1 MVFQDILKELLL
13 ELGEEIEQ
21 LIGVGI
27 FFNQTIQ
34 TIQTTSNF
42 SNHIK
47 QNKQMK
53 HTLDSAI
60 SNMPVKGFLDLSEFQ
75 IPQSEDLVK
84 AILELKKEKNAVI
97 LAHYYQPGEI
107 QDIADYLGD
116 SLQLARAA
124 KDTDAD
130 MIAFCGVHFM
140 AEAAKILNPTKKVVL
155 PDLLAGCSL
164 ADGCSGEGLRKMREK
179 HPNALIATYINCNA
193 ETKAESDI
201 IVTSSNAETIINALP
216 EDKPI
221 IFAPDKN
228 LGRYLEKKTGRNMIL
243 WNGSCIVHEA
253 FSMERIAKQL
263 AENPDAKLIAH
274 PESETAVLDLAHF
287 IGSTSALLDYVQ
299 KDDCQ
304 KFIVATEEGILHEMK
319 KRAPE
324 KELIPA
330 LVYDE
335 SCNCSECF
343 FMKRNTLEKL
353 YLCMKYELPEI
364 TMDEELRVK
373 ALKPIEAMLELSK
386 TIK

>member
-1 MVFQDILKELLL
+1 
-13 ELGEEIEQ
+13 
-21 LIGVGI
+21 
-27 FFNQTIQ
+27 
-34 TIQTTSNF
+34 
-42 SNHIK
+42 
-47 QNKQMK
+47 MK
-53 HTLDSAI
+53 HTLDTAI
-60 SNMPVKGFLDLSEFQ
+60 SNMPLKGFLDLKEFQ
-75 IPQSEDLVK
+75 IPQGEDLVK

-97 LAHYYQPGEI
+97 LAHYYQPAEI

-124 KDTDAD
+124 KDTNAD

-164 ADGCSGEGLRKMREK
+164 ADGCSGEGLRAMREK
-179 HPNALIATYINCNA
+179 HPDALIATYINCNA

-216 EDKPI
+216 EDRPI

-324 KELIPA
+324 KQLIPA

-364 TMDEELRVK
+364 TMDEELRLK

>member
-1 MVFQDILKELLL
+1 MEK
-13 ELGEEIEQ
+13 
-21 LIGVGI
+21 
-27 FFNQTIQ
+27 
-34 TIQTTSNF
+34 
-42 SNHIK
+42 
-47 QNKQMK
+47 
-53 HTLDSAI
+53 TLDIAK
-60 SNMPVKGFLDLSEFQ
+60 NNLPVKGFLDLKDIQ
-75 IPQSEDLVK
+75 IPQGQDLID
-84 AILELKKEKNAVI
+84 AILKLKKEKNAVI

-155 PDLLAGCSL
+155 PDTLAGCSL
-164 ADGCSGEGLRKMREK
+164 ADGCSGEGLRKMREQ
-179 HPNALIATYINCNA
+179 HPGALVATYINCNA

-216 EDKPI
+216 KDQPI

-228 LGRYLEKKTGRNMIL
+228 LGRYLMKKTGRDMIL
-243 WNGSCIVHEA
+243 WDGSCIVHEA

-274 PESETAVLDLAHF
+274 PESETPVLELAHF
-287 IGSTSALLDYVQ
+287 IGSTSALLNYVE

-319 KRAPE
+319 KRAPG

-364 TMDEELRVK
+364 TMDEELRLK

>member
-1 MVFQDILKELLL
+1 MEK
-13 ELGEEIEQ
+13 
-21 LIGVGI
+21 
-27 FFNQTIQ
+27 
-34 TIQTTSNF
+34 
-42 SNHIK
+42 
-47 QNKQMK
+47 
-53 HTLDSAI
+53 TLDIAK
-60 SNMPVKGFLDLSEFQ
+60 NNLPVKGFFYLNDIQ
-75 IPQSEDLVK
+75 IPQGQDLID
-84 AILELKKEKNAVI
+84 AILKLKKEKNAVI

-155 PDLLAGCSL
+155 PDTLAGCSL
-164 ADGCSGEGLRKMREK
+164 ADGCSGEGLRKMREQ
-179 HPNALIATYINCNA
+179 HPGALVATYINCNA

-216 EDKPI
+216 KDQPI

-228 LGRYLEKKTGRNMIL
+228 LGRYLMKKTGRDMIL
-243 WNGSCIVHEA
+243 WDGSCIVHEA

-274 PESETAVLDLAHF
+274 PESETPVLELAHF
-287 IGSTSALLDYVQ
+287 IGSTSALLNYVE

-304 KFIVATEEGILHEMK
+304 KFIIATEEGILHEMK
-319 KRAPE
+319 KRAPH

-330 LVYDE
+330 LVFDE

-364 TMDEELRVK
+364 TMDEELRLK

>member
-1 MVFQDILKELLL
+1 MEK
-13 ELGEEIEQ
+13 
-21 LIGVGI
+21 
-27 FFNQTIQ
+27 
-34 TIQTTSNF
+34 
-42 SNHIK
+42 
-47 QNKQMK
+47 
-53 HTLDSAI
+53 TLDIAK
-60 SNMPVKGFLDLSEFQ
+60 NNLPVKGFLDLKDIQ
-75 IPQSEDLVK
+75 IPQGQDLIN
-84 AILELKKEKNAVI
+84 AILKLKKEKNAVI

-155 PDLLAGCSL
+155 PDTLAGCSL
-164 ADGCSGEGLRKMREK
+164 ADGCSGEGLRKMREQ
-179 HPNALIATYINCNA
+179 HPGALVATYINCNA

-216 EDKPI
+216 KDQPI

-228 LGRYLEKKTGRNMIL
+228 LGRYLMKKTGREMIL
-243 WNGSCIVHEA
+243 WDGSCIVHEA

-274 PESETAVLDLAHF
+274 PESETPVLELAHF
-287 IGSTSALLDYVQ
+287 IGSTSALLNYVE

-304 KFIVATEEGILHEMK
+304 KFIIATEEGILHEMK
-319 KRAPE
+319 KRAPH

-330 LVYDE
+330 LVFDE

-364 TMDEELRVK
+364 TMNEELRLK

>member
-1 MVFQDILKELLL
+1 MEK
-13 ELGEEIEQ
+13 
-21 LIGVGI
+21 
-27 FFNQTIQ
+27 
-34 TIQTTSNF
+34 
-42 SNHIK
+42 
-47 QNKQMK
+47 
-53 HTLDSAI
+53 TLDIAK
-60 SNMPVKGFLDLSEFQ
+60 NNLPVKGFLDLKDIQ
-75 IPQSEDLVK
+75 IPQGQDLID
-84 AILELKKEKNAVI
+84 AILKLKKEKNAVI

-155 PDLLAGCSL
+155 PDTLAGCSL
-164 ADGCSGEGLRKMREK
+164 ADGCSGEGLRKMREQ
-179 HPNALIATYINCNA
+179 HPRALVATYINCNA

-216 EDKPI
+216 KDQPI

-228 LGRYLEKKTGRNMIL
+228 LGRYLMKKTGRDMIL
-243 WNGSCIVHEA
+243 WDGSCIVHEA

-274 PESETAVLDLAHF
+274 PESETPVLELAHF
-287 IGSTSALLDYVQ
+287 IGSTSALLNYVE

-304 KFIVATEEGILHEMK
+304 KFIIATEEGILHEMK
-319 KRAPE
+319 KRAPH

-330 LVYDE
+330 LVFDE
-335 SCNCSECF
+335 GCNCSECF

-364 TMDEELRVK
+364 TMDEELRLK

>member
-1 MVFQDILKELLL
+1 MEK
-13 ELGEEIEQ
+13 
-21 LIGVGI
+21 
-27 FFNQTIQ
+27 
-34 TIQTTSNF
+34 
-42 SNHIK
+42 
-47 QNKQMK
+47 
-53 HTLDSAI
+53 TLDIAK
-60 SNMPVKGFLDLSEFQ
+60 NNLPLKGFLDLKDMQ
-75 IPQSEDLVK
+75 IPQGQDLID
-84 AILELKKEKNAVI
+84 AILKLKKEKNAVI

-155 PDLLAGCSL
+155 PDTLAGCSL
-164 ADGCSGEGLRKMREK
+164 ADGCSGEGLRKMREQ
-179 HPNALIATYINCNA
+179 HPGALVATYINCNA

-216 EDKPI
+216 KDQPI

-228 LGRYLEKKTGRNMIL
+228 LGRYLMKKTGRDMIL
-243 WNGSCIVHEA
+243 WDGSCIVHEA

-274 PESETAVLDLAHF
+274 PESETPVLELAHF
-287 IGSTSALLDYVQ
+287 IGSTSALLNYVE

-304 KFIVATEEGILHEMK
+304 KFIIATEEGILHEMK
-319 KRAPE
+319 KRAPH

-330 LVYDE
+330 LVFDE

-364 TMDEELRVK
+364 TMDEELRLK

>member
-1 MVFQDILKELLL
+1 M
-13 ELGEEIEQ
+13 EQ
-21 LIGVGI
+21 
-27 FFNQTIQ
+27 
-34 TIQTTSNF
+34 
-42 SNHIK
+42 
-47 QNKQMK
+47 
-53 HTLDSAI
+53 TLDIAK
-60 SNMPVKGFLDLSEFQ
+60 NNLPVKGFLDLKDIQ
-75 IPQSEDLVK
+75 IPQGQDLID
-84 AILELKKEKNAVI
+84 AILKLKKEKNAVI

-155 PDLLAGCSL
+155 PDTLAGCSL
-164 ADGCSGEGLRKMREK
+164 ADGCSGEGLRKMREQ
-179 HPNALIATYINCNA
+179 HPGALVATYINCNA

-216 EDKPI
+216 KDQPI

-228 LGRYLEKKTGRNMIL
+228 LGRYLMKKTGRDMIL
-243 WNGSCIVHEA
+243 WDGSCIVHEA

-274 PESETAVLDLAHF
+274 PESETPVLELAHF
-287 IGSTSALLDYVQ
+287 IGSTSALLNYVE

-304 KFIVATEEGILHEMK
+304 KFIIATEEGILHEMK
-319 KRAPE
+319 KRAPL

-330 LVYDE
+330 LVFDE

-364 TMDEELRVK
+364 TMDEELRLK

>member
-1 MVFQDILKELLL
+1 MEQALDIAKNNL
-13 ELGEEIEQ
+13 
-21 LIGVGI
+21 
-27 FFNQTIQ
+27 
-34 TIQTTSNF
+34 
-42 SNHIK
+42 
-47 QNKQMK
+47 
-53 HTLDSAI
+53 
-60 SNMPVKGFLDLSEFQ
+60 PVKGFLDLKDIQ
-75 IPQSEDLVK
+75 IPQGQDLID
-84 AILELKKEKNAVI
+84 AILKLKKEKNAVI

-140 AEAAKILNPTKKVVL
+140 AEAAKILNPTKRVVL
-155 PDLLAGCSL
+155 PDTLAGCSL
-164 ADGCSGEGLRKMREK
+164 ADGCSGEGLRKMREQ
-179 HPNALIATYINCNA
+179 HPGALVATYINCNA

-216 EDKPI
+216 KDQPI

-228 LGRYLEKKTGRNMIL
+228 LGRYLEKKTGRDMIL
-243 WNGSCIVHEA
+243 WDGSCIVHEA

-274 PESETAVLDLAHF
+274 PESETPVLELAHF
-287 IGSTSALLDYVQ
+287 IGSTSALLNYVE

-304 KFIVATEEGILHEMK
+304 KFIIATEEGILHEMK
-319 KRAPE
+319 KRAPH

-330 LVYDE
+330 LVFDE

-364 TMDEELRVK
+364 TMDEELRLK

>member
-1 MVFQDILKELLL
+1 MSTQ
-13 ELGEEIEQ
+13 
-21 LIGVGI
+21 
-27 FFNQTIQ
+27 
-34 TIQTTSNF
+34 
-42 SNHIK
+42 
-47 QNKQMK
+47 
-53 HTLDSAI
+53 TLDKAKA
-60 SNMPVKGFLDLSEFQ
+60 NLPVRGFLKIDDLI
-75 IPQSEDLVK
+75 IPKGEDLVK
-84 AILELKKEKNAVI
+84 AILDLKKEKNAVI
-97 LAHYYQPGEI
+97 LAHYYQPAEI

-140 AEAAKILNPTKKVVL
+140 AEAAKILNPNKKVVL
-155 PDLLAGCSL
+155 PDTQAGCSL
-164 ADGCSGEGLRKMREK
+164 ADGCSGEGLRKMREQY
-179 HPNALIATYINCNA
+179 PNALIATYINCNA

-216 EDKPI
+216 EDRPI

-228 LGRYLEKKTGRNMIL
+228 LGRYLAKKTGRDMIL
-243 WNGSCIVHEA
+243 WDGSCIVHEA

-274 PESETAVLDLAHF
+274 PESETPVLDLAHF
-287 IGSTSALLDYVQ
+287 IGSTSALLNYVE
-299 KDDCQ
+299 KDDAQ

-319 KRAPE
+319 KRAPQ
-324 KELIPA
+324 KELLPA
-330 LVYDE
+330 LVFDE

-343 FMKRNTLEKL
+343 YMKRNTLEKL

-364 TMDEELRVK
+364 LMDEELRLK
-373 ALKPIEAMLELSK
+373 ALEPIEKMLELST

>member
-1 MVFQDILKELLL
+1 MEK
-13 ELGEEIEQ
+13 
-21 LIGVGI
+21 
-27 FFNQTIQ
+27 
-34 TIQTTSNF
+34 
-42 SNHIK
+42 
-47 QNKQMK
+47 
-53 HTLDSAI
+53 TLDIAK
-60 SNMPVKGFLDLSEFQ
+60 NNLPVKGFLDLKDIQ
-75 IPQSEDLVK
+75 IPQGQDLID
-84 AILELKKEKNAVI
+84 AILKLKKEKNAVI

-155 PDLLAGCSL
+155 PDTLAGCSL
-164 ADGCSGEGLRKMREK
+164 ADGCSGEGLRKMREQ
-179 HPNALIATYINCNA
+179 HPGALVATYINCNA

-216 EDKPI
+216 KDQPI

-228 LGRYLEKKTGRNMIL
+228 LGRYLMKKTGRDMIL
-243 WNGSCIVHEA
+243 WDGSCIVHEA

-274 PESETAVLDLAHF
+274 PESETPVLELAHF
-287 IGSTSALLDYVQ
+287 IGSTSALLNYVE

-304 KFIVATEEGILHEMK
+304 KFIIATEEGILHEMK
-319 KRAPE
+319 KRAPH
-324 KELIPA
+324 KTLIPA
-330 LVYDE
+330 LVFDE

-343 FMKRNTLEKL
+343 YMKRNTLEKL

-364 TMDEELRVK
+364 EIEEELRLK
-373 ALKPIEAMLELSK
+373 ALKPIEAMLELRK

>member
-1 MVFQDILKELLL
+1 
-13 ELGEEIEQ
+13 
-21 LIGVGI
+21 
-27 FFNQTIQ
+27 
-34 TIQTTSNF
+34 
-42 SNHIK
+42 
-47 QNKQMK
+47 MK
-53 HTLDSAI
+53 HTLDTAI
-60 SNMPVKGFLDLSEFQ
+60 SNMPVKGFLDLKEFQ
-75 IPQSEDLVK
+75 IPQGEDLVK

-97 LAHYYQPGEI
+97 LAHYYQPAEI

-164 ADGCSGEGLRKMREK
+164 ADGCSGEGLREMREK
-179 HPNALIATYINCNA
+179 NPNALIATYINCNA

-216 EDKPI
+216 KDKPI

-228 LGRYLEKKTGRNMIL
+228 LGRYLEKKTGRDMIL

-319 KRAPE
+319 KRAPG

-364 TMDEELRVK
+364 TMDEELRLK